1 MEPYNYS
8 TALAPQGPTFADS
21 MAKGVAQGQ
30 ERQFNDMKLQEAQR
44 ALAQQAAEAQR
55 LNDFYREMGPAMA
68 SGDPAAAVG
77 LFKKY
82 PQYVEKIKAGGGF
95 LSDSD
100 ENNKKVTSAT
110 VFNGLQSGNID
121 IAKQALQ
128 SRVDYL
134 AKTGADPGPWKGVL
148 DALNSGDPEKIAQV
162 KQQSTFMH
170 ALYNPT
176 AVKALGDLRKDERE
190 EAMQPAALRTA
201 IAGAGKAEA
210 DAATAAVTAKYA
222 DSKALQDLEK
232 TGWDIKKIKEDIGI
246 AKESNRIAAM
256 TAAANRENNAIKRKE
271 LLLKLDDAAVARDEK
286 IRGKVADVE
295 AGASN
300 IDNMLNTIV
309 RIQKNPRLNSVI
321 GAIEG
326 RIPAI
331 TNDESADAIALIE
344 TLGSQAFL
352 SQIPNIKG
360 MGALS
365 NAEGEKLQA
374 AFQNLS
380 RKQSEKQ
387 FKETLAEATRLL
399 NKGRST
405 LEKRY
410 GVPLGTPDTPAA
422 VPRPGAPAAPAS
434 PVKNITVDY

>member
-1 MEPYNYS
+1 MDPINY
-8 TALAPQGPTFADS
+8 LAAQPQQSISQSVG
-21 MAKGVAQGQ
+21 QGLQIGQGFQQLQ
-30 ERQFNDMKLQEAQR
+30 ERRAELEKAQLAAQR
-44 ALAQQAAEAQR
+44 TAQFRKEV
-55 LNDFYREMGPAMA
+55 GPALQA
-68 SGDPAAAVG
+68 GDPAALVQ
-77 LFKKY
+77 LFGKY
-82 PQYVEKIKAGGGF
+82 PDFGDQIKQASGF
-95 LSDSD
+95 LNDAD
-100 ENNKKVTSAT
+100 ENNKKTTSAT
-110 VFNGLQSGNID
+110 VYNGLQSGNVE
-121 IAKQALQ
+121 IAKKALE
-128 SRVDYL
+128 SRVNYL
-134 AKTGADPGPWKGVL
+134 TKIGGNADEWKGAL
-148 DALNSGDPEKIAQV
+148 DALNSGDPDKIGQV
-162 KQQSTFMH
+162 KQQATLMH

-176 AVKALGDLRKDERE
+176 AVKAIGEIRKDERE
-190 EAMQPAALRTA
+190 QALQPSALRTA
-201 IAGAGKAEA
+201 VAGAGKAESE
-210 DAATAAVTAKYA
+210 AATAAVTAKHA
-222 DSKALQDLEK
+222 DSKALAELDK
-232 TGWDIKKIKEDIGI
+232 AGWDIKKIKADIDI
-246 AKESNRIAAM
+246 SRESNRIAAM
-256 TAAANRENNAIKRKE
+256 NAAANREGNGLKRQE
-271 LLLKLDDAAVARDEK
+271 LQMKIDDAKTARDEK

-295 AGASN
+295 AGAGN

-410 GVPLGTPDTPAA
+410 GVPLGSPDTPAA